1 LCEYRLE
8 NNLNKSQIIPLPAGL
23 SLRGVSFSY
32 GAEFAF
38 ENLNLDIGVAEFVSI
53 IGPSGCGKTTLLNII
68 SGLIDPS
75 DGKIY
80 INGKESSRLGQI
92 SYMHQEDTL
101 LPWRTAFENAILG
114 LEINGELNAKSRQK
128 VMTLFEDFG
137 LLHTIKKMPST
148 LSGGMKQRVSFL
160 RSMLTNNQV
169 LLLDEPFASLDAITR
184 IEIRGWLKSILYNHS
199 RTVLLVTHDIEEAI
213 ALSNRIIVINGKTNP
228 IFSEIVVGDS
238 VKNHN
243 DIFNKE
249 YVILYK
255 KILSLINKE

>member
-1 LCEYRLE
+1 ME
-8 NNLNKSQIIPLPAGL
+8 NNLNKSQIMPLPVGL

-32 GAEFAF
+32 GAQFAL
-38 ENLNLDIGVAEFVSI
+38 EDLNLDIGVTEFVSI

-80 INGKESSRLGQI
+80 INGEESSRLGQI

-128 VMTLFEDFG
+128 VIKLFEDFG
-137 LLHTIKKMPST
+137 LLHTMNKMPST

-160 RSMLTNNQV
+160 RSVLTNNQI

-184 IEIRGWLKSILYNHS
+184 IEVRDWLKNILSNHS

-228 IFSEIVVGDS
+228 IFSEIVVENS
-238 VKNHN
+238 LRNHN
-243 DIFNKE
+243 EIFSKD
-249 YVILYK
+249 YVNLYK
-255 KILSLINKE
+255 KILALIN